1 MLVGRLECCEKTG
14 YLTIT
19 DSSAAIPLAPV
30 FPLTTQHQS
39 SAHNSTHT
47 LLHNA
52 TIGSTVLLSGV
63 TVYVEKTTRGFLL
76 SDPHTSTPMIYI
88 NAHLCTPI
96 IKARARERDL
106 TQTNGG
112 LYFRVINKN
121 CIVMRLQM
129 FTAQVM
135 MDESL
140 ETLNG
145 EGDKKGGG
153 RPPVQVA
160 LSFTE
165 KAFKWYS
172 YVINGGIYSLNLREE
187 LPSLKELADS
197 NFLQVTSDMWLELV
211 GRSLQKQM
219 VYDTTDLI
227 DTFSLPGFIRS
238 EGKCEQKEKER
249 YMHSGF
255 ALFIVLLHE
264 SSKYIACRFNV
275 DSFPIACQMSFSP

>member
-19 DSSAAIPLAPV
+19 DSTAAIPLAPV
-30 FPLTTQHQS
+30 FPSTTQHQS
-39 SAHNSTHT
+39 STHNSTHT

-52 TIGSTVLLSGV
+52 VIGSTVLLSGV

-76 SDPHTSTPMIYI
+76 SDPDTSTPMIYI
-88 NAHLCTPI
+88 NARLCTPI
-96 IKARARERDL
+96 IKARVRGRDL
-106 TQTNGG
+106 TQTNGD
-112 LYFRVINKN
+112 LYFQVINKN

-140 ETLNG
+140 ETLKG
-145 EGDKKGGG
+145 EGDKKDGS

-172 YVINGGIYSLNLREE
+172 YVINGGIYSLNSREE

-197 NFLQVTSDMWLELV
+197 NFLLVTSDMWLELV
-211 GRSLQKQM
+211 GHSLQKQT
-219 VYDTTDLI
+219 VYDMTDLI
-227 DTFSLPGFIRS
+227 DTAPLPGFIRS

-255 ALFIVLLHE
+255 VLFVLLNLANTLHVA
-264 SSKYIACRFNV
+264 SMLKLF
-275 DSFPIACQMSFSP
+275 